1 MVQGRGVGPC
11 AARAR
16 SAPRLRRGR
25 RAAEGRAGRRH
36 RVPHGPAL
44 VLFPE
49 IRGHRR
55 RRRMGRGRSGA
66 QRSRTYLQ
74 MTQPT
79 IEDTLLRLAAVID
92 SRKGGDPEQSY
103 VSRLFHKGDD
113 AVLKKIGEEATEVV
127 LAAKDVRQG
136 GAPSALVGEVAD
148 LWFHCLVALSHF
160 DLSPAD
166 VIAELERREGMS
178 GIEEKALRKRREREE
193 NGG

>member
-1 MVQGRGVGPC
+1 
-11 AARAR
+11 
-16 SAPRLRRGR
+16 
-25 RAAEGRAGRRH
+25 
-36 RVPHGPAL
+36 
-44 VLFPE
+44 
-49 IRGHRR
+49 
-55 RRRMGRGRSGA
+55 
-66 QRSRTYLQ
+66 

-79 IEDTLLRLAAVID
+79 QTTAMGSTATPTTTTTQDTLLRLAAVID
-92 SRKGGDPEQSY
+92 GRKGGDPEVSY

-148 LWFHCLVALSHF
+148 LWFHCLVMLSHY

-166 VIAELERREGMS
+166 VIAELERREGLS
-178 GIEEKALRKRREREE
+178 GIEEKAMRKRRDREE